1 MQGVVVACQ
10 CPNQQWHDQIWTV
23 MDCSYL
29 FMIHNYL
36 SISLL
41 FPDIS
46 PLNFTCFAFVGE
58 ISKPLTSI
66 DYFTISVWVVFHP
79 PNLWGLRGIA
89 PFEPSTGEWILNT
102 SRGEL
107 QGNPQMAIKIKGC
120 PGKKIY
126 SLYIVSHWLGFYH
139 WITSPWKKPR
149 LWSTMWFQAP
159 VHSDIAARLLCGW
172 WSSWI
177 GRWIQWLG
185 LRETL
190 SYR

>member
-1 MQGVVVACQ
+1 MNCYGLFISVHHSQLSSNFPVVS
-10 CPNQQWHDQIWTV
+10 WHFTTKLH
-23 MDCSYL
+23 L
-29 FMIHNYL
+29 FFLCWGHIK
-36 SISLL
+36 
-41 FPDIS
+41 
-46 PLNFTCFAFVGE
+46 T
-58 ISKPLTSI
+58 I
-66 DYFTISVWVVFHP
+66 DYFTISVWVVFQP

-89 PFEPSTGEWILNT
+89 PFERSTGEWFLT

-107 QGNPQMAIKIKGC
+107 
-120 PGKKIY
+120 PGQKDLLTVRCIT
-126 SLYIVSHWLGFYH
+126 LAGFYH